1 MRCRYF
7 LIPLLLLTL
16 VSCQQ
21 SAPLAARAEPD
32 SAPLRPTYSL
42 PIPQDRS
49 VDDLSRFLA
58 GLPGQSGSPF
68 QTLETSP
75 EWVDHA
81 AQSTAGWKRFLTQ
94 RQPKMRDF
102 AASQLTGPAMSH
114 PVLFYPFGGPDIM
127 TAQTLY
133 PLAQTY
139 VLVGL
144 EPPGSLPDAAAV
156 RSRSGA
162 FLAGMRAALGSI
174 LNKSFFVT
182 REMDQQLRG
191 QVADG
196 LLPVMLV
203 ELVRNGNTVRGLR
216 YIGLG
221 EGGKWSERQPGAGPN
236 HPNDGVAVEFAD
248 AGGAVK
254 TLVYLSMNLGNDKYK
269 DNAAFHQHLAHLAPF
284 GAMFK
289 STSYM
294 PHRDAFALIRSQVL
308 EKASAVVQDD
318 SGIPYRFFDAA
329 QWDVKLYGDYDKP
342 YGSFRY
348 LQQQDLREAFTR
360 RESVGELPFSI
371 GYGFGRMK
379 SNLLVARRRPPFSK

>member
-1 MRCRYF
+1 MSCR
-7 LIPLLLLTL
+7 
-16 VSCQQ
+16 Q
-21 SAPLAARAEPD
+21 SAPEAARAQSEPV
-32 SAPLRPTYSL
+32 AARPAYLL
-42 PIPQDRS
+42 PIPPDRG

-58 GLPGQSGSPF
+58 GVPGQSGSPF
-68 QTLETSP
+68 QALESSP
-75 EWVDHA
+75 DWVQHA

-94 RQPKMRDF
+94 RQPKMREF

-144 EPPGSLPDAAAV
+144 EPPGSLPDAADV
-156 RSRSGA
+156 RRRSAA

-216 YIGLG
+216 YITLDA
-221 EGGKWSERQPGAGPN
+221 EGKWSERQLGAGPGR
-236 HPNDGVAVEFAD
+236 PNDGVAVEFAE
-248 AGGAVK
+248 AGGTVK
-254 TLVYLSMNLGNDKYK
+254 TLVYFSMNLGNEKYK
-269 DNAAFHQHLAHLAPF
+269 DNAAFHKHLAQLAPF

-294 PHRDAFALIRSQVL
+294 PHRDAFELIRTQVL
-308 EKASAVVQDD
+308 ERATAVVQDD
-318 SGIPYRFFDAA
+318 SGIPYRFFEPA

-348 LQQQDLREAFTR
+348 LQQKDLREAFAH

-379 SNLLVARRRPPFSK
+379 SNLLVARRQPAPSK